1 MKHSHLTVQVNE
13 CKINYTAFSPFF
25 EKKKL
30 MENYNNFFFFLKV
43 SFVQP
48 HHSLICGLR
57 QKCRKTK
64 IIQPRNILYTYSSK
78 YMYYKIEV
86 VTTELEYQ
94 HVQVMQLKGWAV
106 WYKCINKCIFTSTCK
121 MLIFFFPSGSTSLKM
136 CLGSNNFGSIL
147 AGAI

>member
-30 MENYNNFFFFLKV
+30 MENYNNFFFFKKV

-64 IIQPRNILYTYSSK
+64 IIQPRNILYTCSSK

-86 VTTELEYQ
+86 PVVTTEIEYQ
-94 HVQVMQLKGWAV
+94 HVQVM
-106 WYKCINKCIFTSTCK
+106 
-121 MLIFFFPSGSTSLKM
+121 
-136 CLGSNNFGSIL
+136 
-147 AGAI
+147 

>member
-1 MKHSHLTVQVNE
+1 MKHSHLTVQENE

-25 EKKKL
+25 EKKNF
-30 MENYNNFFFFLKV
+30 MENYNNFFFFKKKV

-64 IIQPRNILYTYSSK
+64 IIQPRYILYTYSSK

-94 HVQVMQLKGWAV
+94 HVQVM
-106 WYKCINKCIFTSTCK
+106 
-121 MLIFFFPSGSTSLKM
+121 
-136 CLGSNNFGSIL
+136 
-147 AGAI
+147 